1 MALPTTRER
10 ILDAATTAFGGRGY
24 RATSLDDLAR
34 DLGVAKQTILYWFAS
49 KEALL
54 EAVLDAAG
62 GELAGALERTLA
74 RQADVGGWPRIE
86 AVVRTAFR
94 VGARRPALFGVLREA
109 DRLGPP
115 ASVRPLERLAP
126 LAERATAWLRSEM
139 DAGRLRHHDPDVVLL
154 TGYSLVLALVTDLET
169 QTALGAGVSVRAVV
183 HRRRALERLLR
194 AALEPERRIVDS
206 GERR

>member
-1 MALPTTRER
+1 MGLRDDGRVALPSTRER
-10 ILDAATTAFGGRGY
+10 ILAAATTAFGGQGY
-24 RATSLDDLAR
+24 GATSLDDLAIG
-34 DLGVAKQTILYWFAS
+34 LGVTKQTILYWFAS

-54 EAVLDAAG
+54 GAVLDAAG

-74 RQADVGGWPRIE
+74 RHADIGGWPRIE

-115 ASVRPLERLAP
+115 ASVRTLERLSP
-126 LAERATAWLRSEM
+126 LAERATAWLRAEM
-139 DAGRLRHHDPDVVLL
+139 DAGRLRRHDPDAVLL
-154 TGYSLVLALVTDLET
+154 MGYSLVLALVTDLET
-169 QTALGAGVSVRAVV
+169 QTALGAGVSMRAVV

-194 AALEPERRIVDS
+194 TALEP
-206 GERR
+206 